1 MDLDC
6 MNRGDGMES
15 GMKIKSPQISIIV
28 PVYNTVA
35 YLDKC
40 LNSILNQTYD
50 SLEVICV
57 DDGSTDGSA
66 DIVAKYENQD
76 SRVKVIYQPNGGE
89 SNARNKGLQAATGDF
104 IGFVDGDDW
113 LELDMYEK
121 LYELICKDESDLA
134 AVGYFIDKDNNVS
147 YYEGINEGTIA
158 YKKAGSEGFG
168 YDPIFVIPEFNK
180 TEAELGADYKDEN
193 SHRARAL
200 KKWIIDA
207 KDRL

>member
-134 AVGYFIDKDNNVS
+134 AVGYFIDKDNKN
-147 YYEGINEGTIA
+147 
-158 YKKAGSEGFG
+158 
-168 YDPIFVIPEFNK
+168 IPATN
-180 TEAELGADYKDEN
+180 TNGMHN
-193 SHRARAL
+193 MIL
-200 KKWIIDA
+200 KKN
-207 KDRL
+207 LYFFLQFF